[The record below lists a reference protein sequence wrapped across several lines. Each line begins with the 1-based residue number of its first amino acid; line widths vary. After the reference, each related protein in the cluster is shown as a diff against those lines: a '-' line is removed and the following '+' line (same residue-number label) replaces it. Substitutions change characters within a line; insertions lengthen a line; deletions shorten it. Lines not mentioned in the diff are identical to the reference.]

1 MIQAVTVDRDTDLF
15 VGKESASHGGG
26 SVSSRD
32 VIGVARLP
40 AGEYIAFSVSPSPH
54 TLKGHPMHAP
64 KTPPSSRVAFWSVL
78 AMLAMIAAPVGITL
92 STVKVSAL
100 RPLSE
105 LLPGNPSPNG
115 YTVSLLIFIVPILL
129 IAFWFLPNDHIRIAK
144 NSFWKTLAVLFPLGA
159 GLDFFFAHRFFQFPN
174 RNAVLGISAPA
185 AGGPIPIEE
194 YFFYFAGFLAV
205 LLFYVWLDGY
215 WLHAYSVPDHDLRRS
230 SFRRLL
236 GFHPDSLVLA
246 VFLISAAIVY
256 KNIASTRT
264 AGFPG
269 YATFLILG
277 PLMPSAALFPV
288 ARTVINWRALSLT
301 LFIILLLSL
310 QWEATLAV
318 PYGWW
323 IYQDTE
329 MVGIHIRA
337 WDNLPIEAVFV
348 WGAVTYTTVIVY
360 EVVRC
365 WQASGK
371 SATHAFLGKGPANHA
386 ADAN

>member
-1 MIQAVTVDRDTDLF
+1 M
-15 VGKESASHGGG
+15 
-26 SVSSRD
+26 VSDGIGDPRGQIG
-32 VIGVARLP
+32 IGVK
-40 AGEYIAFSVSPSPH
+40 
-54 TLKGHPMHAP
+54 KGN
-64 KTPPSSRVAFWSVL
+64 
-78 AMLAMIAAPVGITL
+78 AALQQSLNAAIDQLRRAAIKAETQIEVGDIGFRNQHRG
-92 STVKVSAL
+92 AEGDL
-100 RPLSE
+100 RRP
-105 LLPGNPSPNG
+105 
-115 YTVSLLIFIVPILL
+115 F
-129 IAFWFLPNDHIRIAK
+129 
-144 NSFWKTLAVLFPLGA
+144 LGA